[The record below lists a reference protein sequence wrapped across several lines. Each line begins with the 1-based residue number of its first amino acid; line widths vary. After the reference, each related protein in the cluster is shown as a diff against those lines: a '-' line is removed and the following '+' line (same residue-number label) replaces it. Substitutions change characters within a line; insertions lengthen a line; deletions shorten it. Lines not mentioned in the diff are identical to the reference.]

1 MRKTIMVTLGYTEWP
16 VVSSLVK
23 HGLEPGDRIVTIVP
37 SKSDARSSAAIQE
50 IRNFLSKFS
59 PGVSLEVLT
68 VDVVKFEQAVATVLK
83 RLFKEKKEG
92 RNVIVNLSGGMR
104 ILILEAYT
112 ALVLWGAGAA
122 VSEIV
127 TEDKQ
132 ELVLP
137 TLSTV
142 GVFSL
147 LKESDFRVLE
157 AAKNSESV
165 VALAKTARLP
175 LATAYRRVV
184 ALEKMGLLSTV
195 KRDRV
200 RTVSLTALGRVVLE
214 VFPEK

>member
-23 HGLEPGDRIVTIVP
+23 HGLESGDRIVTIVP
-37 SKSDARSSAAIQE
+37 LKSDARSAAAIQE

-68 VDVVKFEQAVATVLK
+68 VDVIKFEQAVATVLK

-104 ILILEAYT
+104 ILILETYT
-112 ALVLWGAGAA
+112 ALLLSGSAA

-132 ELVLP
+132 ELALP
-137 TLSTV
+137 SLSTV
-142 GVFSL
+142 SVLSL
-147 LKESDFRVLE
+147 LKESDLRVLE

-184 ALEKMGLLSTV
+184 ALEKMGLLATV

-200 RTVSLTALGRVVLE
+200 RTVSLTALGRVILE

>member
-23 HGLEPGDRIVTIVP
+23 HGLESGDRIVTIIP
-37 SKSDARSSAAIQE
+37 SKSDARSAAAIQE

-68 VDVVKFEQAVATVLK
+68 VDVTKFEQAVATVLK

-104 ILILEAYT
+104 ILILETYT
-112 ALVLWGAGAA
+112 ALLLSGSAA

-132 ELVLP
+132 ELALP
-137 TLSTV
+137 SLSTV
-142 GVFSL
+142 SVLSL
-147 LKESDFRVLE
+147 LKESDLRVLE

-184 ALEKMGLLSTV
+184 ALEKMGLLATV

-200 RTVSLTALGRVVLE
+200 RTVSLTALGRVILE

>member
-1 MRKTIMVTLGYTEWP
+1 MVTLGYTEWP

-68 VDVVKFEQAVATVLK
+68 VDVVKFEQAVATILK

-112 ALVLWGAGAA
+112 ALVLSGAGAA

-147 LKESDFRVLE
+147 LKESDLRVLE

-165 VALAKTARLP
+165 VALAKIARLP

>member
-1 MRKTIMVTLGYTEWP
+1 MVTLGYTEWP

-23 HGLEPGDRIVTIVP
+23 HGLESGDRIVTIIP
-37 SKSDARSSAAIQE
+37 SKSDARSAAAIQE

-68 VDVVKFEQAVATVLK
+68 VDVTKFEQAVATVLK

-104 ILILEAYT
+104 ILILETYT
-112 ALVLWGAGAA
+112 ALLLSGSAA

-132 ELVLP
+132 ELALP
-137 TLSTV
+137 SLSTV
-142 GVFSL
+142 SVLSL
-147 LKESDFRVLE
+147 LKESDLRVLE

-184 ALEKMGLLSTV
+184 ALEKMGLLATV

-200 RTVSLTALGRVVLE
+200 RTVSLTALGRVILE

>member
-23 HGLEPGDRIVTIVP
+23 HGLESGDRIVTIIP
-37 SKSDARSSAAIQE
+37 SKSDARSAAAIQE

-68 VDVVKFEQAVATVLK
+68 VDVTKFEQAVATVLK

-104 ILILEAYT
+104 ILILETYT
-112 ALVLWGAGAA
+112 ALLLSGSAA

-132 ELVLP
+132 ELALP
-137 TLSTV
+137 SLSTV
-142 GVFSL
+142 SVLSL
-147 LKESDFRVLE
+147 LKESDLRVLE

-184 ALEKMGLLSTV
+184 ALEKMGLLATV

>member
-1 MRKTIMVTLGYTEWP
+1 
-16 VVSSLVK
+16 
-23 HGLEPGDRIVTIVP
+23 
-37 SKSDARSSAAIQE
+37 
-50 IRNFLSKFS
+50 
-59 PGVSLEVLT
+59 
-68 VDVVKFEQAVATVLK
+68 
-83 RLFKEKKEG
+83 
-92 RNVIVNLSGGMR
+92 VNLSGGMR
-104 ILILEAYT
+104 ILILETYT
-112 ALVLWGAGAA
+112 ALLLSGSAA

-132 ELVLP
+132 ELALP
-137 TLSTV
+137 SLSTV
-142 GVFSL
+142 SVLSL
-147 LKESDFRVLE
+147 LKESDLRVLE

-184 ALEKMGLLSTV
+184 ALEKMGLLATV

>member
-1 MRKTIMVTLGYTEWP
+1 MVTLGYTEWP

-23 HGLEPGDRIVTIVP
+23 HGLESGDRIVTIIP
-37 SKSDARSSAAIQE
+37 SKSDARSAAAIQE

-68 VDVVKFEQAVATVLK
+68 VDVTKFEQAVATVLK

-104 ILILEAYT
+104 ILILETYT
-112 ALVLWGAGAA
+112 ALLLSGSAA

-132 ELVLP
+132 ELALP
-137 TLSTV
+137 SLSTV
-142 GVFSL
+142 SVLSL
-147 LKESDFRVLE
+147 LKESDLRVLE

-184 ALEKMGLLSTV
+184 ALEKMGLLATV

>member
-1 MRKTIMVTLGYTEWP
+1 MVTLGYTEWP

-23 HGLEPGDRIVTIVP
+23 HGLESGDRIVTIVP
-37 SKSDARSSAAIQE
+37 LKSDARSAAAIQE

-68 VDVVKFEQAVATVLK
+68 VDVIKFEQAVATVLK

-104 ILILEAYT
+104 ILILETYT
-112 ALVLWGAGAA
+112 ALLLSGSAA

-132 ELVLP
+132 ELALP
-137 TLSTV
+137 SLSTV
-142 GVFSL
+142 SVLSL
-147 LKESDFRVLE
+147 LKESDLRVLE

-184 ALEKMGLLSTV
+184 ALEKMGLLATV

-200 RTVSLTALGRVVLE
+200 RTVSLTALGRVILE